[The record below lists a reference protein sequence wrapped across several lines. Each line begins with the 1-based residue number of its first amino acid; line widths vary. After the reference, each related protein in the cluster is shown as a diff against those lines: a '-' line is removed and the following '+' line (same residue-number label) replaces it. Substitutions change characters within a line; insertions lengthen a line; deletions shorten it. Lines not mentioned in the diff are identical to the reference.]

1 VTNSVAKK
9 KKNNLSDLI
18 GVEQA
23 AKLLHVGARQV
34 RKMIASGL
42 LPAQVF
48 GGSYIIKRSD
58 LAKVPKV
65 RKPGPKPK
73 AG

>member
-1 VTNSVAKK
+1 VAKK
-9 KKNNLSDLI
+9 KKNDLSDLI
-18 GVEQA
+18 GVEEA
-23 AKLLHVGARQV
+23 AKLLRVGARQV

-42 LPAQVF
+42 LPAQLF
-48 GGSYIIKRSD
+48 GGSYIIRRDD

-65 RKPGPKPK
+65 RKSGPKPK